1 MSKQINFSF
10 LTKSLKKQ
18 LLLLI
23 ALTVSWNAF
32 AQLPVPAMVGYWEN
46 WNGNKFIDLK
56 DIDPRYNVIQVSFAE
71 SKGGKNY
78 ELEFDPANT
87 YSDQQFKQEIAD
99 LQSQGKKV
107 LISLGGQ
114 NGVILI
120 NSVQEKD
127 IFVSSLNAI
136 VDEWGFDGVDIDLE
150 GNSLGFSDVNIQNPG
165 DLKLQLL
172 IQGIQEAMEIHH
184 ITHGKKMLLT
194 MAPETFYVQG
204 GLANPTL
211 GDHKGA
217 YLPMIE
223 VLSDSIDML
232 NVQLYNSGSMYGLNG
247 QVYNQG
253 TADWILAMTEIVI
266 QGFNGNSVIG
276 DYSGFPS
283 SKVGVALPGCHS
295 YDAVP
300 HKDIE
305 KAIHYLMG
313 NGPKPGSYTL
323 VEPNGYPDLMGMMTW
338 SINSDRSCS
347 PSYGFVDTYSKIFT
361 DSAYIEITNVDDIHL
376 GEEDSRY
383 FAVNLFNDYFTNTLD
398 SSNWT
403 ITNLPNG
410 VVLDTLVRVND
421 STVHVY
427 LGNNSTDVYTA
438 CNWNITVS
446 VDPLELNKA
455 TSSLV
460 RGNGVILKTQPAK
473 IPGVVE
479 AEATFNHYSGGI
491 GADWDNPSGQ
501 RVRFN
506 SNHWIELEIDVES
519 KGDYQC
525 DFRFATSS
533 GTHKVILK
541 VDGGINSVQTL
552 TTSTDY
558 LTWETH
564 SFTTALDS
572 GHHILTVH
580 VSSGWMNVDK
590 LEFTN
595 VTGIESIYGNR
606 NNEQIIYPNPATD
619 QLYFTENITNSI
631 SVYSL
636 NGALIQEFSIANNQ
650 RDLDISEL
658 NAGIYLL
665 EIQNEEGK
673 IFYNKLVKK

>member
-1 MSKQINFSF
+1 VFSY
-10 LTKSLKKQ
+10 
-18 LLLLI
+18 
-23 ALTVSWNAF
+23 NAF

-46 WNGNKFIDLK
+46 WNGSNFIDLK
-56 DIDPRYNVIQVSFAE
+56 DIDSRYNVIQVSFAE

-78 ELEFDPANT
+78 ELEFAPANT

-120 NSVQEKD
+120 KTAQEKD

-136 VDEWGFDGVDIDLE
+136 IDEWGFDGVDIDLE

-165 DLKLQLL
+165 DVKLQLL
-172 IQGIQEAMEIHH
+172 IQGIKEAMEIHH
-184 ITHGKKMLLT
+184 TTHQEKMLLT

-204 GLANPTL
+204 GIANPTL

-217 YLPMIE
+217 YLPIIE
-223 VLSDSIDML
+223 ELSDSIDML
-232 NVQLYNSGSMYGLNG
+232 NVQLYNSGSMYGLDG
-247 QVYNQG
+247 QVYAQG

-266 QGFNGNSVIG
+266 QGFSGNSVIG
-276 DYSGFPS
+276 DYSGFPA

-305 KAIHYLMG
+305 KAIHHLMG

-338 SINSDRSCS
+338 SINSDRKCS

-361 DSAYIEITNVDDIHL
+361 DSAYIEIENVDDIRL
-376 GEEDSRY
+376 GAEDSSF
-383 FAVNLFNDYFTNTLD
+383 FAVKLFNDYFTSTLD

-403 ITNLPNG
+403 ITNLPDG
-410 VVLDTLVRVND
+410 VVLDTIVRVND
-421 STVHVY
+421 STAHVF
-427 LGNNSTDVYTA
+427 LANNSSGTSTTCY
-438 CNWNITVS
+438 WNVTVTI
-446 VDPLELNKA
+446 DPLEFNNA
-455 TSSLV
+455 TLSLV
-460 RGNGVILKTQPAK
+460 RGNGVILKTQPSK

-479 AEATFNHYSGGI
+479 AESTFNHYSGGI
-491 GADWDNPSGQ
+491 GGDWEDANGK

-506 SNHWIELEIDVES
+506 SNHWIELEIDVDA

-541 VDGGINSVQTL
+541 VDGAINSVQTIN
-552 TTSTDY
+552 TTTDY

-564 SFTTALDS
+564 SFNTALDS
-572 GHHILTVH
+572 GHHVLTVH
-580 VSSGWMNVDK
+580 LSSGWMNVNW

-606 NNEQIIYPNPATD
+606 NNQQIIYPNPATNTI
-619 QLYFTENITNSI
+619 YFTEDVSNTI

-665 EIQNEEGK
+665 KIQNQEGK